1 MCNMTAYP
9 GKVRR
14 NNKLSDRSDLS
25 DLSDLLPAG
34 LRGIRQIFLY
44 FYSISNLP
52 YWSMIWK
59 SAIWIG
65 GTVDSSFKGS
75 LRE

>member
-44 FYSISNLP
+44 FLFDFQFSVLIDNVEIRDL
-52 YWSMIWK
+52 
-59 SAIWIG
+59 
-65 GTVDSSFKGS
+65 D
-75 LRE
+75 RRNR